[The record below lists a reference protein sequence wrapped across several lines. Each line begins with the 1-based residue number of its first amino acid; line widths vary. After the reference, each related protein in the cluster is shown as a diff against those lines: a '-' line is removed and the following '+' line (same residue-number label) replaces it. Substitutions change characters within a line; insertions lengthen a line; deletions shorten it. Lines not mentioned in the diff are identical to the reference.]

1 MGMAITSLSYYNAFM
16 KDDCQMIV
24 HNAGAI
30 WGHTGADAIAIK
42 AGEICDVGFAEALR
56 EKWQAADEMDA
67 QGLLISPGFVDAH
80 THPAFA
86 TGRAEEFDWRA
97 EGADYLEIAERGGG
111 ILSSVAHV
119 RDASLEHMISICTLN
134 FKRMLKHGTTTCE
147 AKSGYGLSLDS
158 ELKSLEAIK
167 QGGERAGITVIPTF
181 LGAHMIP
188 LEHRDNPQV
197 YVDLLCD
204 EILPAVKEQGI
215 AQIADIFIEEGAFN
229 IDQAR
234 QYCQAAV
241 DLGFELRVHADQFN
255 NLGGVELACEFGA
268 QSVDHL
274 EALSDAGLECLAM
287 SDKTFAGFLPTVPH
301 FLGQKIDAPARKMIK
316 AGVKYFV
323 ATDFNPG
330 SSYTPS
336 LVEAAHFARVR
347 LCMSA
352 QEAIHGVTAGAADS
366 LGLGDS
372 KGRIKVGHDADLLF
386 LNLPDFFHFG
396 YAFGENPVVKVLLGA
411 KLD

>member
-1 MGMAITSLSYYNAFM
+1 
-16 KDDCQMIV
+16 
-24 HNAGAI
+24 
-30 WGHTGADAIAIK
+30 
-42 AGEICDVGFAEALR
+42 LR
-56 EKWQAADEMDA
+56 EKWQAETELDA
-67 QGLLISPGFVDAH
+67 EGLLITPGFVDAH

-97 EGADYLEIAERGGG
+97 EGADYLEIAKRGGG

-119 RDASLEHMISICTLN
+119 RDASLDHMIAICTSN

-147 AKSGYGLSLDS
+147 AKSGYGLSVES

-167 QGGERAGITVIPTF
+167 QGGERAGITVVPTF

-188 LEHRDNPQV
+188 LEYRDDPQK
-197 YVDLLCD
+197 YVDLLC
-204 EILPAVKEQGI
+204 EEMLPAVKEQGI
-215 AQIADIFIEEGAFN
+215 ARAADIFIEDGAF
-229 IDQAR
+229 DLEQAR

-241 DLGFELRVHADQFN
+241 NLGFELRVHADQFN

-287 SDKTFAGFLPTVPH
+287 SEKTCAGLLPTVPH
-301 FLGQKIDAPARKMIK
+301 FLRQKTDAPARKMIK

-336 LVEAAHFARVR
+336 LIEAAHFARVR
-347 LCMSA
+347 LCLSA

-366 LGLGDS
+366 LGLGES
-372 KGRIKVGHDADLLF
+372 KGRIKVGHDADLLL

-396 YAFGENPVVKVLLGA
+396 YAFGENPVVKVLLGD
-411 KLD
+411 KI